1 MTITLT
7 VEISNSQIK
16 NFKGLV
22 KEIYRLAL
30 GIGRQLLTKVLEQT
44 DDEILAA
51 RDTGRYRCKGFQKT
65 CIKTILGEVEYKR
78 RVYVDLAASETK
90 RCVHLLDEEL
100 QIEKVGL
107 ISAEVCDLAAMAVT
121 ETTYRGASELISES
135 TGLHISPQG
144 VWNAIQKL
152 GETQVALVERH
163 AELAQLHKGTG
174 ALVSKILYEEDDGI
188 WLNLQ
193 GKSRQEYGASKEMK
207 IGIAYD
213 GVQWSESKSGKRRK
227 LDRKVAYASFENASD
242 FRKRKEGL
250 VASRY
255 DVDSIELRVHN
266 GDGANWIRRKNN
278 EQCIDVLDEFHRNK
292 KITECVKDPEFA
304 ALLRNLLY
312 SNDID
317 LLLDCLDALVNSLT
331 DPAEIEKAKELQRY
345 YTENKD
351 SLLGYY
357 DRGIPI
363 PETREPGV
371 IHHAQ
376 MGSMESNVFTL
387 IGNRMKGGRACW
399 SVAGANNLAILL
411 CQRHTSGFENLFP
424 DLPPVPQKEPEWVDT
439 LPLWG
444 ADKIPQRE
452 GQGYEF
458 PNHLLISDTSGWM
471 KSFLTNLT
479 TTNNF

>member
-1 MTITLT
+1 MIEMTITLT

-188 WLNLQ
+188 WLKLQ

-213 GVQWSESKSGKRRK
+213 GRTMVRKQIGEKKETGQKSSLCK
-227 LDRKVAYASFENASD
+227 L
-242 FRKRKEGL
+242 
-250 VASRY
+250 
-255 DVDSIELRVHN
+255 
-266 GDGANWIRRKNN
+266 
-278 EQCIDVLDEFHRNK
+278 
-292 KITECVKDPEFA
+292 
-304 ALLRNLLY
+304 
-312 SNDID
+312 
-317 LLLDCLDALVNSLT
+317 
-331 DPAEIEKAKELQRY
+331 
-345 YTENKD
+345 
-351 SLLGYY
+351 
-357 DRGIPI
+357 
-363 PETREPGV
+363 
-371 IHHAQ
+371 
-376 MGSMESNVFTL
+376 
-387 IGNRMKGGRACW
+387 
-399 SVAGANNLAILL
+399 
-411 CQRHTSGFENLFP
+411 
-424 DLPPVPQKEPEWVDT
+424 
-439 LPLWG
+439 
-444 ADKIPQRE
+444 
-452 GQGYEF
+452 
-458 PNHLLISDTSGWM
+458 
-471 KSFLTNLT
+471 
-479 TTNNF
+479 